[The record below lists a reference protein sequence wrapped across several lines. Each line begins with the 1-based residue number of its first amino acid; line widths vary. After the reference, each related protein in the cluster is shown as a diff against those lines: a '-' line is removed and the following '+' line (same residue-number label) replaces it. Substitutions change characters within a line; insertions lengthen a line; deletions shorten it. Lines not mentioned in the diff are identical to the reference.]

1 MAADRGSVHLEEL
14 RILANSMKQRD
25 QFLIYLDIR
34 KQREAQLATKLSN
47 LMRQFIEIID
57 ERRSFIQE
65 LKRLLANLLA
75 YKTREELKGLEKD
88 DLIKTMEMRK
98 VALQF
103 RLQVHKEVDFY
114 KSL

>member
-75 YKTREELKGLEKD
+75 YKTREELKGL
-88 DLIKTMEMRK
+88 
-98 VALQF
+98 
-103 RLQVHKEVDFY
+103 
-114 KSL
+114 